1 MTTQPKEIGP
11 PEAVPLVPEEAG
23 IGLAR
28 PGVRPFAIGAA
39 VLAAALVPLLFKSFV
54 TFQLTLVM
62 VYALAILGLN
72 LLTGFNG
79 QFSLGHS
86 AFYGIGAYTTAIL
99 MDRWDIPYFW
109 TLPAAGGVCFLF
121 GFLFGL
127 PALRLQGLYLA
138 LATFAL
144 AIAMPQILKFGPLE
158 SLTGGVQGIVI
169 LKPDPPFGLPIDADQ
184 WLYYFT
190 LAVLLAMF
198 AAASN
203 LVRSRTG
210 RAIMAIRDHPIA
222 AAAMGIN
229 TALYKSLTFGVSALY
244 TGVAGAL
251 GAIAI
256 QFVAPD
262 SFTFLLSV
270 SLLVGLVV
278 GGVGSIP
285 GCLVGGLFVLF
296 VPNLSEAVSTGLA
309 GAIYGVILLL
319 VIFVMPSG
327 AAGFARLAAVHLAR
341 FNQARNRFSDGRK
354 K

>member
-1 MTTQPKEIGP
+1 VIAKPSTRQLLIATTI
-11 PEAVPLVPEEAG
+11 VV
-23 IGLAR
+23 
-28 PGVRPFAIGAA
+28 
-39 VLAAALVPLLFKSFV
+39 ALVIPFVLKSFLV
-54 TFQLTLVM
+54 FQLTLVM
-62 VYALAILGLN
+62 VYGLAILGLN

-86 AFYGIGAYTTAIL
+86 AFYGIGAYTAAIL
-99 MDRWDIPYFW
+99 MEQLDLAYYW
-109 TLPAAGGVCFLF
+109 TLPCAGAVCFVV

-144 AIAMPQILKFGPLE
+144 ATAMPQILKFQPLE
-158 SLTGGVQGIVI
+158 PLTGGVQGIVI
-169 LKPDPPFGLPIDADQ
+169 LKPDPPPGVPLDADQ
-184 WLYYFT
+184 WLYFFT
-190 LAVLLAMF
+190 LAVLLIMF
-198 AAASN
+198 AGAAN
-203 LVRSRTG
+203 LVKSRTG

-222 AAAMGIN
+222 AATMGIN
-229 TALYKSLTFGVSALY
+229 TALYKTLTFGVSAFY

-285 GCLVGGLFVLF
+285 GSLFGGVFVLF
-296 VPNLSEAVSTGLA
+296 VPNIAERVSTGLA

-319 VIFVMPSG
+319 VIYVMPSG
-327 AAGFARLAAVHLAR
+327 AAGFVRFAAARLKSKGKSR
-341 FNQARNRFSDGRK
+341 
-354 K
+354 

>member
-1 MTTQPKEIGP
+1 MTVPPRETVALEGALTRPGRSLSTRQLAIGGAVIVAL
-11 PEAVPLVPEEAG
+11 AVP
-23 IGLAR
+23 
-28 PGVRPFAIGAA
+28 FA
-39 VLAAALVPLLFKSFV
+39 LKSFIV
-54 TFQLTLVM
+54 FQLTLVM
-62 VYALAILGLN
+62 VYGLAILGLN

-86 AFYGIGAYTTAIL
+86 AFYGIGAYTAAIL
-99 MDRWDIPYFW
+99 MDRFDLPYYW
-109 TLPAAGGVCFLF
+109 TLPCAGTVCFVV

-144 AIAMPQILKFGPLE
+144 ATAMPQILKFQPLE
-158 SLTGGVQGIVI
+158 PLTGGVQGIVI
-169 LKPDPPFGLPIDADQ
+169 LKPDPPPGVPLDADR

-190 LAVLLAMF
+190 LAVLLVMF
-198 AAASN
+198 AGAAN
-203 LVRSRTG
+203 LVKSRTG

-229 TALYKSLTFGVSALY
+229 TALYKTLTFGASAFY

-251 GAIAI
+251 SALVI

-270 SLLVGLVV
+270 SFLVGLVV

-285 GCLVGGLFVLF
+285 GSLIGGVFVLF
-296 VPNLSEAVSTGLA
+296 VPNLAERISTGLS
-309 GAIYGVILLL
+309 GAIYGIILLL
-319 VIFVMPSG
+319 VIFVMPAG
-327 AAGFARLAAVHLAR
+327 AAGFVRLAAAR
-341 FNQARNRFSDGRK
+341 LNSMRTTRAEGRPT
-354 K
+354 